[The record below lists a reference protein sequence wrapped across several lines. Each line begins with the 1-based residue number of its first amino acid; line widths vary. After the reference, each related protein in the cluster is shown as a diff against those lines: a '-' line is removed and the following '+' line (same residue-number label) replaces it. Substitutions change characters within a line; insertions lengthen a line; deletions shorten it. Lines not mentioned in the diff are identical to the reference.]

1 MELSDAHNSQAAVSA
16 AFLEGLRRGK
26 RSLRTKLVGDTQV
39 FYQDSSLIVLSFDDR
54 DDCIANPY
62 GLADLQSNFGML
74 AFIDHGDT
82 PYLSQ
87 VSRCPLE
94 SLFMPRLI
102 LRSFCKQKAAT
113 EN

>member
-1 MELSDAHNSQAAVSA
+1 VNEAT
-16 AFLEGLRRGK
+16 FLEGLRRGK
-26 RSLRTKLVGDTQV
+26 RSLRTELVGDTQV

-54 DDCIANPY
+54 DDCIANSY
-62 GLADLQSNFGML
+62 GFADLQSDFGML

-82 PYLSQ
+82 PYLYQ

-102 LRSFCKQKAAT
+102 LRSFCKQKDAT